1 MKSVFVVSLCREGI
15 LGGAIYM
22 DDDNMV
28 YRTNKLTVSDKY
40 RNLEMHFEDV
50 AGIACGRLLLL
61 PTVTIKLKNKECYR
75 FIVFSKKRFMDTLHT
90 KGIRS

>member
-22 DDDNMV
+22 DDDKMV

-40 RNLEMHFEDV
+40 RNLEMCFEDV
-50 AGIACGRLLLL
+50 TGIVCGRLFLLA
-61 PTVTIKLKNKECYR
+61 TVTINLQNKESYR
-75 FIVFSKKRFMDTLHT
+75 FIVFRKKKFIDTLHT